1 VAAPPVLDLTSPQ
14 LRRATAD
21 LSASLAK
28 WRLWNLFAWQEIR
41 QRYRRSTFG
50 PFWITLSM
58 GVQIFVMGVVV
69 SLLFRQPFQKS
80 LPYVA
85 LGFIFWS
92 MIQGMIN
99 EGAMAFVGS
108 QGWILQINLPLGI
121 YVLQKLWSNVI
132 TMGHNLAIFIV
143 LAAIYAIY
151 SPTFLLFPLTLA
163 LVVVALAWVPLL
175 LAVASTRFRD
185 LPAFVGNSFTLLFWA
200 TPIVYRPEQLG
211 THRFIADFN
220 PLTYM
225 LALLREPLL
234 GQMPHLT
241 SLLAVVA
248 TGVIGWAITFPFFA
262 RFRGR
267 IAYWL

>member
-1 VAAPPVLDLTSPQ
+1 MLDLTRSQ
-14 LRRATAD
+14 LERAGAD
-21 LSASLAK
+21 LAASLAK

-69 SLLFRQPFQKS
+69 SLLFHQPFQKS

-99 EGAMAFVGS
+99 DGAMAFVGS
-108 QGWILQINLPLGI
+108 QGFILQINLPLGTYI
-121 YVLQKLWSNVI
+121 LQKLWSNVI
-132 TMGHNLAIFIV
+132 TMAHNLAIFVV
-143 LAAIYAIY
+143 LVAIYALY
-151 SPTFLLFPLTLA
+151 SPTFLLFLVTLP
-163 LVVVALAWVPLL
+163 LVVVALSWAPLL

-185 LPAFVGNSFTLLFWA
+185 LPAFVTNSFTLLFWA

-211 THRFIADFN
+211 KHRFIADLN
-220 PLTYM
+220 PLTYV
-225 LALLREPLL
+225 LELLREPLL
-234 GQMPHLT
+234 GNLPSKT
-241 SLLAVVA
+241 ALLAVIA
-248 TGVIGWAITFPFFA
+248 TGLVGWGVTFPFFA